1 MPRLTLDQRVWICIE
16 FSKCNN
22 AHEVI
27 RRWPNRWQ
35 NVRPPT
41 DKTVK
46 QTFRKFEAE
55 ATCHN
60 LNKGRSGR
68 PRTVRTAGNIN
79 HVRTS
84 LQQDGIRTSRRNG
97 LNLSPSSF
105 LRITKELKLHPY
117 VLVKKQKLKDGD
129 PARRLAFCNWF
140 QNMNNANFLQN
151 LIISDEAIFSL
162 NSDVNS
168 KNVIYYSRYGQGHPP
183 EHYIEFEQ
191 GADQIMVWMGL
202 TGTGQVLGPHFVR
215 NRLDTREYLRI
226 VRYNAAKIRPLKKL
240 KVN

>member
-1 MPRLTLDQRVWICIE
+1 M
-16 FSKCNN
+16 
-22 AHEVI
+22 
-27 RRWPNRWQ
+27 
-35 NVRPPT
+35 
-41 DKTVK
+41 
-46 QTFRKFEAE
+46 
-55 ATCHN
+55 
-60 LNKGRSGR
+60 
-68 PRTVRTAGNIN
+68 
-79 HVRTS
+79 
-84 LQQDGIRTSRRNG
+84 
-97 LNLSPSSF
+97 
-105 LRITKELKLHPY
+105 
-117 VLVKKQKLKDGD
+117 KKQKLKDGD

-226 VRYNAAKIRPLKKL
+226 VRYNVVQRDFRRLNINRATTWWVQDGAPAHTSNAAIRYLQGQFPG
-240 KVN
+240 KVVSKRGDVPWPPRSPDLTVCDFFCGAI